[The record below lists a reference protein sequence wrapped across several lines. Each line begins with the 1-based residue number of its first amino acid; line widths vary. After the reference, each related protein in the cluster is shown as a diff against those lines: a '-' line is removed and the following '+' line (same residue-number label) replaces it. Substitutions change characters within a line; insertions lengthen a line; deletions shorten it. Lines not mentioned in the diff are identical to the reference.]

1 MDYRALKTFA
11 GVVSMRRG
19 EVKDIKDQEI
29 ANGLLNAGYIEE
41 VANKAKD
48 SKSSKPARKRGGNDD
63 E

>member
-1 MDYRALKTFA
+1 MDYRALKNFV
-11 GVVSMRRG
+11 GVLSMRKG

-29 ANGLLNAGYIEE
+29 AKDLLNAGYIEE